1 MAITIIGII
10 IGTMIFGAGIYYLAK
25 EKTDREARKIYTITT
40 VAGGAHTRRGDPE
53 TRSGKMTHKQQI
65 APARHS
71 RAGANSFFRFSA
83 WA

>member
-40 VAGGAHTRRGDPE
+40 VAGVL
-53 TRSGKMTHKQQI
+53 I
-65 APARHS
+65 L
-71 RAGANSFFRFSA
+71 AGAILKLVLAR
-83 WA
+83 